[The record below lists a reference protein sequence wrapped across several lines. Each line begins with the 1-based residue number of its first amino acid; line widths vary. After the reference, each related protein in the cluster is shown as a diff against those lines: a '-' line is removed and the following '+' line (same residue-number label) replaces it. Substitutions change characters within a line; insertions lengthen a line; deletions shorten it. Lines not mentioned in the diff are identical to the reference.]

1 MHNPYLCLK
10 GHTLQHVMWFR
21 VHYRHTHTCS
31 ITSVSCPSQEK
42 STLDSPNL
50 EDEMGLTGAA
60 ADDIETELM
69 RKVCE
74 TEVGGAAGMLACF
87 EPLIVAVVTNP
98 SNYPCPA
105 LQASA
110 ALALAKF
117 MLIRYG
123 DLVRAFIDFSLLLH
137 KLNGGFC

>member
-1 MHNPYLCLK
+1 
-10 GHTLQHVMWFR
+10 
-21 VHYRHTHTCS
+21 
-31 ITSVSCPSQEK
+31 
-42 STLDSPNL
+42 
-50 EDEMGLTGAA
+50 MGLTGAA
-60 ADDIETELM
+60 ADDIEAELM

-123 DLVRAFIDFSLLLH
+123 DTARPFTVTSQLGPS
-137 KLNGGFC
+137 

>member
-1 MHNPYLCLK
+1 
-10 GHTLQHVMWFR
+10 
-21 VHYRHTHTCS
+21 
-31 ITSVSCPSQEK
+31 
-42 STLDSPNL
+42 
-50 EDEMGLTGAA
+50 MGLTGAA
-60 ADDIETELM
+60 ADDIEAELM

-117 MLIRYG
+117 MLIRCEEG
-123 DLVRAFIDFSLLLH
+123 IANGLSVVSQWALHGGSLLVPT
-137 KLNGGFC
+137 

>member
-1 MHNPYLCLK
+1 MSRGSVL
-10 GHTLQHVMWFR
+10 
-21 VHYRHTHTCS
+21 HYRHTNTCS
-31 ITSVSCPSQEK
+31 ITSVSSPSQEK
-42 STLDSPNL
+42 SALDSPNL

-60 ADDIETELM
+60 ADDIEAELM

-123 DLVRAFIDFSLLLH
+123 VHSQVLKISLLLH
-137 KLNGGFC
+137 KLNVGSPLVPT

>member
-1 MHNPYLCLK
+1 
-10 GHTLQHVMWFR
+10 
-21 VHYRHTHTCS
+21 
-31 ITSVSCPSQEK
+31 
-42 STLDSPNL
+42 
-50 EDEMGLTGAA
+50 MGLTGAA
-60 ADDIETELM
+60 ADDIEAELM

-74 TEVGGAAGMLACF
+74 TEVGGAAGILACF

-117 MLIRYG
+117 MLIRYS
-123 DLVRAFIDFSLLLH
+123 VRRVYM
-137 KLNGGFC
+137 

>member
-1 MHNPYLCLK
+1 
-10 GHTLQHVMWFR
+10 
-21 VHYRHTHTCS
+21 
-31 ITSVSCPSQEK
+31 
-42 STLDSPNL
+42 
-50 EDEMGLTGAA
+50 MGLTGAA
-60 ADDIETELM
+60 ADDIEAELM

-123 DLVRAFIDFSLLLH
+123 DTARPFSDFSACSFI
-137 KLNGGFC
+137 N